1 MPENRKGENR
11 KGGMRPAASLL
22 KKLVSP
28 AFRRQ
33 GFSQADIITR
43 WSTIVGPMLA
53 DHSLPERLRFNADG
67 GILQITVNGAFA
79 LEMQHLQPVILERI
93 NGYFGYNAVT
103 RLSFRQV
110 PFSALGP
117 ARRPRPEPSA
127 EALAEAQKEIA
138 PETAPA
144 LADALARLGGHV
156 LGEGRGTGNR
166 G

>member
-1 MPENRKGENR
+1 MTGNR
-11 KGGMRPAASLL
+11 KGGIRPAASLL

-33 GFSQADIITR
+33 GFSEADIITR

-53 DHSLPERLRFNADG
+53 EHSLPERLRFHADG
-67 GILQITVNGAFA
+67 GTLVITVNGAFA
-79 LEMQHLQPVILERI
+79 LEMQHLQPVIMERI

-110 PFSALGP
+110 PFSALESV
-117 ARRPRPEPSA
+117 RRPRPEPSA
-127 EALAEAQKEIA
+127 EALAEAGREIA
-138 PETAPA
+138 PGTPPA